1 MPDPLASAKRFE
13 AEVCKLA
20 FRIDAPVEKC
30 LFLGRR
36 FLQKVG
42 VLFYIGNE
50 LYALG
55 AVI

>member
-42 VLFYIGNE
+42 VLFYIGN
-50 LYALG
+50 
-55 AVI
+55 